1 MEERKI
7 GAFTKRVAFKEKPAR
22 QDHRPSNLPSLHPP
36 PIPLHRRLE
45 IPLLPPHI
53 SAIICGGTDYDLSG

>member
-22 QDHRPSNLPSLHPP
+22 QDHRPSNLPVFHLS
-36 PIPLHRRLE
+36 IRRRFRYT
-45 IPLLPPHI
+45 
-53 SAIICGGTDYDLSG
+53 AG